1 MTVTNNYISH
11 SLCEF
16 CDVSEAEFYS
26 KLWRQPWISFFKPD
40 NVKKP
45 ATTLRQT
52 IIDLS
57 TSGVTNLYQGIEEQN
72 TPQRQKRAIV
82 WKKSDRI
89 VEPSLSDIASEDD
102 LPFRQK
108 ICAKKILKLGKHLIN
123 TLKFTDVL
131 IKCSLDDWNCNSL
144 LSWVKDIKINLQH

>member
-1 MTVTNNYISH
+1 M
-11 SLCEF
+11 
-16 CDVSEAEFYS
+16 
-26 KLWRQPWISFFKPD
+26 
-40 NVKKP
+40 
-45 ATTLRQT
+45 
-52 IIDLS
+52 
-57 TSGVTNLYQGIEEQN
+57 
-72 TPQRQKRAIV
+72 

-131 IKCSLDDWNCNSL
+131 IKCSLDD
-144 LSWVKDIKINLQH
+144 